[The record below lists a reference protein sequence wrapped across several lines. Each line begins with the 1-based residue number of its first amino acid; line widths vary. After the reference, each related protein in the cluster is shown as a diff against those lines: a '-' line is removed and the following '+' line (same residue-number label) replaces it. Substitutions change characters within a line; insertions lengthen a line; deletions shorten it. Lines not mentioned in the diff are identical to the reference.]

1 MKVADFFSY
10 FPSLNSLAFL
20 NSQSSFL
27 SSEVKKICS
36 SSKEVISGSIF
47 CAYKGVSSDGHQY
60 LSDAIAKG
68 AIALVVEDTKKI
80 PASCTLPVLKVSD
93 GRSAFE
99 QLCALFFDHQDQKL
113 YMIGVTGTNGKT
125 SITYLTEFLFQ
136 NKQISTGVMG
146 TVNHRV
152 GSQVWE
158 TNLTTPDSWTLHER
172 LHQFKQHQAK
182 AVVME
187 VSSHA
192 LHQKRVHSLNFDA
205 AIFTNLSRDHLD
217 YHKTMT
223 EYFKAKQILFYE
235 QMWKSAKLNKLAIIN
250 GDDAFGRKIQTP
262 SQVQKIY
269 FGKKAKNDFVF
280 KILKADFSGQW
291 VELKHLKKK
300 LKFHVP
306 LIGEHSVY
314 NLIPVMILGFKNGI
328 SLEESAAIFSKFP
341 GVPGRLQKVE
351 NKENK
356 NIFVDYAHSPD
367 ALENVLLALNK
378 VKKDLK
384 SKGHIM
390 TVFGCGG
397 DRDKGKRPLM
407 GGIAQKLSQK
417 VIVTSDN
424 PRTEEPQ
431 AIIKDILKGIK
442 TSKKKTDLLQVEVLR
457 EIAIEKA
464 ISQMKK
470 DDVLIICGK
479 GHEDYQIIGTEK
491 KHFSDVEEVQKYF
504 NRG

>member
-1 MKVADFFSY
+1 M
-10 FPSLNSLAFL
+10 
-20 NSQSSFL
+20 NSQSPFVN
-27 SSEVKKICS
+27 SEVKKICS
-36 SSKEVISGSIF
+36 SSKEVIAGSIF
-47 CAYKGVSSDGHQY
+47 CAYEGASSDGHQY
-60 LSDAIAKG
+60 ISDAISKG
-68 AIALVVEDTKKI
+68 AIALVVEDSEKL
-80 PASCTLPVLKVSD
+80 PAPCILPVLKVGD

-99 QLCALFFDHQDQKL
+99 QLCALFFGHQDQKL

-136 NKQISTGVMG
+136 HKQIPTGVMG

-172 LHQFKQHQAK
+172 LLQFKQHQAQ

-217 YHKTMT
+217 YHKTMA
-223 EYFKAKQILFYE
+223 EYFKAKQILFFD

-250 GDDAFGRKIQTP
+250 GDDVFGRKIQTP
-262 SQVQKIY
+262 PQVQKIY
-269 FGKKAKNDFVF
+269 FGKNVKNDFVF
-280 KILKADFSGQW
+280 KILKSDFSGQW
-291 VELKHLKKK
+291 VELKYLKKK
-300 LKFHVP
+300 FKFHVP

-314 NLIPVMILGFKNGI
+314 NLIPVMILAFKNGI
-328 SLEESAAIFSKFP
+328 SLEESANVFSKFP
-341 GVPGRLQKVE
+341 GVPGRLQKIE

-384 SKGHIM
+384 SNGNII

-442 TSKKKTDLLQVEVLR
+442 KSKKQTEALQIEVLR

>member
-1 MKVADFFSY
+1 MKVLDCFSFF
-10 FPSLNSLAFL
+10 PGLNSLSFL
-20 NSQSSFL
+20 NSDSQL
-27 SSEVKKICS
+27 LKSEVNKICS
-36 SSKEVISGSIF
+36 SSGEVVAGSIF
-47 CAYKGVSSDGHQY
+47 CAYKGVNSDGHQY
-60 LSDAIAKG
+60 ISDAIAKG
-68 AIALVVEDTKKI
+68 AVALVVEEGAK
-80 PASCTLPVLKVSD
+80 LPKGCVLPTIIVHD

-99 QLCALFFDHQDQKL
+99 QLCAVFFNHQDQQL
-113 YMIGVTGTNGKT
+113 YLIGVTGTNGKT

-136 NKQISTGVMG
+136 KKNIPTGVMG
-146 TVNHRV
+146 TVNHRI
-152 GSQVWE
+152 GGQVWE

-172 LHQFKQHQAK
+172 LHQFREHHAK

-192 LHQKRVHSLNFDA
+192 LHQKRVNSLSFDA

-217 YHKTMT
+217 YHKSML
-223 EYFKAKQILFYE
+223 EYFKAKQILFYD
-235 QMWKSAKLNKLAIIN
+235 QMWKSNKLNKLAIIN
-250 GDDAFGRKIQTP
+250 GDDPFGRKIHTP
-262 SQVQKIY
+262 PAVEKIF
-269 FGKKAKNDFVF
+269 FGKKAQNDFVF
-280 KILKADFSGQW
+280 KILKSNFSGQL
-291 VELKHLKKK
+291 VELKYGKKK
-300 LKFHVP
+300 IKFHAP
-306 LIGEHSVY
+306 LIGEHSIY

-328 SLEESAAIFSKFP
+328 SIEESANIFSQFP

-351 NKENK
+351 NKDNK
-356 NIFVDYAHSPD
+356 HIFIDYAHSPD
-367 ALENVLLALNK
+367 ALENVLLALGK

-384 SKGHIM
+384 SKGDIL

-407 GGIAQKLSQK
+407 GAVAQKLSQK

-424 PRTEEPQ
+424 PRTENPE

-442 TSKKKTDLLQVEVLR
+442 RTKKGTQVEVSR
-457 EIAIEKA
+457 ELAIEKA
-464 ISQMKK
+464 ISEMKK
-470 DDVLIICGK
+470 EDVLIICGK